1 MSNFSVPPRT
11 TVLLTTSGRP
21 EELAR
26 LLNFWKEAG
35 LRRPVIVLDSSP
47 PGVKALNRKTCGL
60 FQFPDPIDYR
70 EFAETVFPFE
80 KWHRVMPEI
89 TTSYVIF
96 AAEDDFLI
104 PSAIS
109 QCEDFLDQNND
120 YTVCH
125 GIYLSFRRSGDT
137 VRLYE
142 DSFAT
147 SNDAATPEERLLK
160 QFRHYGHFTY
170 GLRRTSVWNN
180 WPQPIQVAS
189 DSIPVEA
196 GGLQEMSD
204 AMLCLIA
211 GKVKTL
217 PLLQIVRNGQPTSED
232 GWKKTFVFGPN
243 FSNTLVSFKAAL
255 IDALSLSGRGT
266 AEEYDFLLNECLKN
280 YFSTVFSPSEKKDL
294 PENFP
299 VLKSSL
305 EDKAELEAL
314 IEHGDF
320 KLPEFKAV
328 FGHVRKT
335 PLEHDLTKIDL
346 PALGSSRYQ
355 ILNWLNASLNAPS
368 PIPDF
373 EYQKKSVKMIET
385 QNRFR
390 EVIRQPRKS
399 LNSVMK
405 LLGRYLGRKE

>member
-1 MSNFSVPPRT
+1 MSNLPVAPRT

-21 EELAR
+21 DELAR
-26 LLNFWKEAG
+26 LLTFWKEAD
-35 LRRPVIVLDSSP
+35 LRRRVIVLDSSP
-47 PGVKALNRKTCGL
+47 PDIKARNRKTCSL
-60 FQFPDPIDYR
+60 FQFPDPIVYR
-70 EFAETVFPFE
+70 EFAESVFPFE
-80 KWHRVMPEI
+80 KWHRTMPEI
-89 TTSYVIF
+89 TTPYVIF

-104 PSAIS
+104 PSALTD
-109 QCEDFLDQNND
+109 CEDFLDQNED
-120 YTVCH
+120 YAVCH
-125 GIYLSFRRSGDT
+125 GIYLSFRRLGDT

-147 SNDAATPEERLLK
+147 SNDAPTPEERLLK

-170 GLRRTSVWNN
+170 GLRRTSLWNN
-180 WPQPIQVAS
+180 WPPSIQVAS

-243 FSNTLVSFKAAL
+243 FSNTIVSFKATL
-255 IDALSLSGRGT
+255 IEALSLSGTGN
-266 AEEYDFLLNECLKN
+266 AEEYDFLLNECLKI

-299 VLKSSL
+299 VLRSSS
-305 EDKAELEAL
+305 EDRAELDAL

-320 KLPEFKAV
+320 KLPEFKSV
-328 FGHVRKT
+328 FGTVRKT
-335 PLEHDLTKIDL
+335 PLEHDLAKTDL

-355 ILNWLNASLNAPS
+355 ILNWLNESLESAT

-373 EYQKKSVKMIET
+373 KYREELVKVEKRNPFMELL
-385 QNRFR
+385 
-390 EVIRQPRKS
+390 RQPRKS
-399 LNSVMK
+399 FQSALK
-405 LLGRYLGRKE
+405 LLGR